1 MQANDVTAT
10 VTADPAPF
18 NLNMLGPLIN
28 HMISELSAPRGW
40 WAVGA
45 LLVSLSFAVLVRRAM
60 QRRFEGEGKQVG
72 TLTRAWIDRLSGPVI
87 AWVILML
94 VRSVLSKVVD
104 VTVLEV
110 GAQLVLALLGVR
122 ALLLLVEQT
131 FPDTPVINAFERVIA
146 ITLWSLAALHLLGLL
161 GTVVDTLDGIAIPMG
176 KSRLSLLQLFTGLC
190 TLMLATVVALWLSR
204 AIDSRL
210 AAISGVDQ
218 GVRAVISRVAQP
230 VLLMLSLLI
239 ALPAVGIDLTTLSV
253 FSGAVG
259 VGLGFGLQ
267 KIAANYI
274 SGFIILLDRSIEPGR
289 LIRIDRF
296 RGIVSEIR
304 TRYTVIK
311 GLDGVDSIVPN
322 EMLVN
327 SVVESET
334 FTDSSTRVAVRV
346 GVSYDCD
353 VEQAMQLLIDVATAQ
368 DRVMSQPPPRAFLHA
383 AAHLGDQPRHL
394 PCLQAGRYRDS
405 GAAARDQHQDVDCR
419 TAGRLCVPAAGT
431 AVRVAG
437 TPLRRLISEP
447 ALSGCRRRQPRLP
460 SGRPRPPHP
469 RPRACR

>member
-1 MQANDVTAT
+1 MQTNDI
-10 VTADPAPF
+10 TADAAPF
-18 NLNMLGPLIN
+18 SLNMLGPLIN
-28 HMISELSAPRGW
+28 HMLSELSAPRGW
-40 WAVGA
+40 WAMVA
-45 LLVSLSFAVLVRRAM
+45 LVLSVAFAIVIRRAV
-60 QRRFEGEGKQVG
+60 QRRFEGKPVG

-94 VRSVLSKVVD
+94 ARSVLSHFVD

-110 GAQLVLALLGVR
+110 GAQLVLAALGVR

-131 FPDTPVINAFERVIA
+131 FPETPVINAFERVIA
-146 ITLWSLAALHLLGLL
+146 ITLWSLAALHLLGVLHA
-161 GTVVDTLDGIAIPMG
+161 VVDTLDGIAIPMG
-176 KSRLSLLQLFTGLC
+176 KSRLSLLQLFTGVC
-190 TLMLATVVALWLSR
+190 TLMLATVLALWLSR
-204 AIDSRL
+204 AIDSKL

-230 VLLMLSLLI
+230 LLLVLSLLI
-239 ALPAVGIDLTTLSV
+239 ALPVVGIDLTTLSV

-259 VGLGFGLQ
+259 VGLGFGMQ

-334 FTDSSTRVAVRV
+334 FTDSSTRIAVRV

-353 VEQAMQLLIDVATAQ
+353 VDQAMQVLIDVAKAQ
-368 DRVMSQPPPRAFLHA
+368 ERVMSQPPPRAFLVAFGDSSITLEVGFWIPDPQNGTLMLTSAINLGIYHAYKQAGIEIPVPQREISIKALPADLPAGFVPPRPAPA
-383 AAHLGDQPRHL
+383 AAQP
-394 PCLQAGRYRDS
+394 
-405 GAAARDQHQDVDCR
+405 
-419 TAGRLCVPAAGT
+419 
-431 AVRVAG
+431 
-437 TPLRRLISEP
+437 
-447 ALSGCRRRQPRLP
+447 
-460 SGRPRPPHP
+460 PRPHD
-469 RPRACR
+469 A

>member
-1 MQANDVTAT
+1 MQAVPATLVASPVTH
-10 VTADPAPF
+10 P
-18 NLNMLGPLIN
+18 MLGPLIN
-28 HMISELSAPRGW
+28 QMLASLATPQGW
-40 WAVGA
+40 WAMGGLLASFLLAYGAFGA
-45 LLVSLSFAVLVRRAM
+45 L
-60 QRRFEGEGKQVG
+60 QRRLEGKPAG
-72 TLTRAWIDRLSGPVI
+72 TLTRAWIDRLSGPAL
-87 AWVILML
+87 AWVSILL
-94 VRSVLSKVVD
+94 IRTILAQFFD
-104 VTVLEV
+104 VTVLMV
-110 GAQLVLALLGVR
+110 AGQLVLAALVVR
-122 ALLLLVEQT
+122 ALLLLIEQT
-131 FPDTPVINAFERVIA
+131 FPDTPLIAAFERLIA

-161 GTVVDTLDGIAIPMG
+161 HVVVDTLHDVAIPLG
-176 KSRLSLLQLFTGLC
+176 KSRLSLLQLFSGVC

-210 AAISGVDQ
+210 ASVAGVDQ
-218 GVRAVISRVAQP
+218 GVRAVVSRVAQP
-230 VLLMLSLLI
+230 LLLVLSLLI
-239 ALPAVGIDLTTLSV
+239 ALPVVGIDLTTLSV

-289 LIRIDRF
+289 LIRLDRF

-353 VEQAMQLLIDVATAQ
+353 VEQAMQLLIEVATAQ
-368 DRVMSQPPPRAFLHA
+368 DRVLSQPPPRAFLVA
-383 AAHLGDQPRHL
+383 FGDSSITLEVGFWIPDPQNGTLLLTSAINLGVYRAFK
-394 PCLQAGRYRDS
+394 QAGIDIPVPQREIS
-405 GAAARDQHQDVDCR
+405 FKVPKGAAAAGAASAASAPSFAPPLPPLPPASQ
-419 TAGRLCVPAAGT
+419 TALPA
-431 AVRVAG
+431 
-437 TPLRRLISEP
+437 
-447 ALSGCRRRQPRLP
+447 
-460 SGRPRPPHP
+460 RPHD
-469 RPRACR
+469 A

>member
-1 MQANDVTAT
+1 MQATDTTTDAAT
-10 VTADPAPF
+10 LS
-18 NLNMLGPLIN
+18 LNMLGPLIN
-28 HMISELSAPRGW
+28 HMLRELSAPRGW
-40 WAVGA
+40 WAVVA
-45 LLVSLSFAVLVRRAM
+45 LLASIALSILVRREM
-60 QRRFEGEGKQVG
+60 QRRVEGKPVG

-87 AWVILML
+87 AWVILM
-94 VRSVLSKVVD
+94 VARSVLANFVD
-104 VTVLEV
+104 VTVLDL
-110 GAQLVLALLGVR
+110 GAQLVLAALGVR

-161 GTVVDTLDGIAIPMG
+161 HTVLDTLDGIAIPMG

-190 TLMLATVVALWLSR
+190 TVMLATVVALWLSR
-204 AIDSRL
+204 AIDSKL

-230 VLLMLSLLI
+230 LLLVLSLLI
-239 ALPAVGIDLTTLSV
+239 ALPVVGIDLTTLSV
-253 FSGAVG
+253 FGGAVG

-289 LIRIDRF
+289 LIRLDRF

-334 FTDSSTRVAVRV
+334 FTDSSTRIAVRV

-353 VEQAMQLLIDVATAQ
+353 VEQAMQLLIDVTTAQ
-368 DRVMSQPPPRAFLHA
+368 ERVMSQPPPRAFLVA
-383 AAHLGDQPRHL
+383 FGDSSITLEVGFWIPDPQNGTLMLTSAINLGVYRAFK
-394 PCLQAGRYRDS
+394 QAGIDIPVPQREIS
-405 GAAARDQHQDVDCR
+405 IKKAPKAAGNIAGASATPAPFAPPSAA
-419 TAGRLCVPAAGT
+419 PAA
-431 AVRVAG
+431 
-437 TPLRRLISEP
+437 
-447 ALSGCRRRQPRLP
+447 QP
-460 SGRPRPPHP
+460 PRPHD
-469 RPRACR
+469 A

>member
-1 MQANDVTAT
+1 MQTNDI
-10 VTADPAPF
+10 TADAAPF
-18 NLNMLGPLIN
+18 SLNMLGPLIN
-28 HMISELSAPRGW
+28 HMLSELSAPRGW
-40 WAVGA
+40 WAMVA
-45 LLVSLSFAVLVRRAM
+45 LMVSIALAVVIRRAV
-60 QRRFEGEGKQVG
+60 QRRFEGKPVG

-94 VRSVLSKVVD
+94 ARSVLSHFVD

-110 GAQLVLALLGVR
+110 GAQLVLAALGVR

-131 FPDTPVINAFERVIA
+131 FPETPVINAFERVIA
-146 ITLWSLAALHLLGLL
+146 ITLWSLAALHLLGVLHA
-161 GTVVDTLDGIAIPMG
+161 VVDTLDGIAIPMG
-176 KSRLSLLQLFTGLC
+176 KSRLSLLQLFTGVC
-190 TLMLATVVALWLSR
+190 TLMLATVLALWLSR
-204 AIDSRL
+204 AIDSKL

-230 VLLMLSLLI
+230 LLLVLSLLI
-239 ALPAVGIDLTTLSV
+239 ALPVVGIDLTTLSV

-259 VGLGFGLQ
+259 VGLGFGMQ

-334 FTDSSTRVAVRV
+334 FTDSSTRIAVRV

-353 VEQAMQLLIDVATAQ
+353 VDQAMQVLIDVAKAQ
-368 DRVMSQPPPRAFLHA
+368 ERVMSQPPPRAFLVAFGDSSITLEVGFWIPDPQNGTLMLTSAINLGIYHAYKQAGIEIPVPQREISIKALPADLPAGFVPPRPAPA
-383 AAHLGDQPRHL
+383 AAQP
-394 PCLQAGRYRDS
+394 
-405 GAAARDQHQDVDCR
+405 
-419 TAGRLCVPAAGT
+419 
-431 AVRVAG
+431 
-437 TPLRRLISEP
+437 
-447 ALSGCRRRQPRLP
+447 
-460 SGRPRPPHP
+460 PRPHD
-469 RPRACR
+469 A